1 MAKRGRKKIN
11 CLLGKQII
19 WTCRA
24 YPFEVQ
30 QLKIEFNKLKQQR
43 KKYYIKEEEHDK
55 TTE

>member
-24 YPFEVQ
+24 YPFEIQ
-30 QLKIEFNKLKQQR
+30 QLKIEFNKLKKQR
-43 KKYYIKEEEHDK
+43 SQYYVKEKDDDT